1 MIKTENVSFSY
12 SDGEQVLKNI
22 NLAIEKGS
30 FAAIIGCN
38 GSGKSTAAKHFNA
51 LLLPKSGAV
60 YVKGIDTRDEKR
72 LFEIRSA
79 AGMVFQNPDNQMVAA
94 IVEDE
99 VAFAPENLGLERNEI
114 RRRVDESLR
123 AVGMEEYAL
132 KSSAH
137 LSGGQKQRVA
147 VAAALAMEPECL
159 ILDEST
165 AMLDPRGRAELMK
178 TIKKLNRG
186 NNLTVIL
193 ITHYMDEAAQ
203 ADRVIVMDGGEIV
216 MDGTPR
222 AVFSDVEK
230 IRSLGLD
237 VPQAAE
243 IAYELGLNGALT
255 VDECVNAIDG
265 LLGGA
270 RR

>member
-79 AGMVFQNPDNQMVAA
+79 AGMVFQNPDNQMV
-94 IVEDE
+94 
-99 VAFAPENLGLERNEI
+99 APENLGLERNEI